1 MGVTHKWINSDM
13 IFFICPRR
21 AFQEKKCNIFALA
34 WYGYCNV
41 IRYFQSILRVL
52 HWWNQTTSNHPKG
65 ITFHQINLVHVHY
78 LDEGNAQVDQ
88 NDKKVSEG
96 TTYLQNILGLTY
108 QCNKCIALLV

>member
-1 MGVTHKWINSDM
+1 M
-13 IFFICPRR
+13 
-21 AFQEKKCNIFALA
+21 
-34 WYGYCNV
+34 
-41 IRYFQSILRVL
+41 
-52 HWWNQTTSNHPKG
+52 
-65 ITFHQINLVHVHY
+65 HVHY